1 MNDEQ
6 RDGGRHDEQARSAEA
21 PPAPATP
28 RAYPNPGYGGYGP
41 APGWGG
47 TATAER
53 HTDPYPTATLP
64 AERPKRSR
72 GMTGVVTAAL
82 IAGLVGG
89 GAGFGGAY
97 ALPRQPG
104 PHQVPA
110 PRPSARCPPPP
121 GPRPRRTAPVA
132 GAAAAAAPSTV
143 DIRVVTSQG
152 VAEGSGVILTADGA
166 VLTNNHVVS
175 GSNGTIS
182 VTLADGSEHTATVV
196 GTSPSYDLAVLRMQ
210 NVSGLTAATLGRSAD
225 LQVGQ
230 QVVAIGSPQGLTG
243 TVTAGIVSALN
254 RTVGVQGEDGSAVV
268 YNGLQTDA
276 PINQGNSGG
285 PLVNLDGQVI
295 GINSAI
301 ATAGQ
306 SSGSIGLGFTI
317 PIDQARRVA
326 QEILDTGSATKP
338 VLGCRAASRAR
349 SRSRP
354 RGGRH
359 DRRGA
364 GRLGGRAA
372 GLKAGDVVTKVGDA
386 TSRTSRTSCAD
397 RLLRPRRQGHADRAS
412 GGATK
417 TVDVTLG
424 STKDEAATTS
434 THPSS
439 SNSPFGQSPFEQ
451 QQSPSASSRTR
462 SAADRPQRPPL
473 RSRSVPSA
481 AAREARRHV
490 RGPSG
495 VPGAERTSRG
505 HVNRTGCPVDSSTAI
520 HRSPR
525 GSTCCAGSRQ
535 RHRQVH
541 EPPPPAAR
549 PPSRAARHRR
559 VHRRL
564 RQPHAVDA
572 VVGVGRHA
580 ADGVAGVD
588 VADRGL
594 QPGVGE
600 VVADAPAQVGA
611 DVLQAG
617 VARRVPAGVRVAEQV
632 LAGALGHHDDRVPAL
647 LDPRR
652 RWRAGRARRPGERHL
667 RGSAPRRRR
676 CGPGRRSRR

>member
-1 MNDEQ
+1 MSDEQ
-6 RDGGRHDEQARSAEA
+6 RDGGRYDERGPVGPGAA
-21 PPAPATP
+21 PGPGTPGAGIPTTGQPGTGLPGAGFPGPAHPGAGQPA
-28 RAYPNPGYGGYGP
+28 AGSYGSYPYGGYGA

-53 HTDPYPTATLP
+53 PADPYPTVTLP
-64 AERPKRSR
+64 TEKPRRSR
-72 GMTGVVTAAL
+72 GMTGVVAAAL

-97 ALPRQPG
+97 ALLDNSARTSASAPALG
-104 PHQVPA
+104 SVPA
-110 PRPSARCPPPP
+110 P
-121 GPRPRRTAPVA
+121 GGTAPASNGTVA
-132 GAAAAAAPSTV
+132 GAAAAAMPSTV

-175 GSNGTIS
+175 GSNGTIT
-182 VTLADGSEHTATVV
+182 VTLADGSEHTATIA

-243 TVTAGIVSALN
+243 TVTSGIVSALN

-338 VLGCRAASRAR
+338 VLGVQGGQQSSQQAGSGATIAVVQDGSAAAT
-349 SRSRP
+349 
-354 RGGRH
+354 
-359 DRRGA
+359 
-364 GRLGGRAA
+364 A

-386 TSRTSRTSCAD
+386 NVEDFSDLVARIGSYAPGDKVTLTV
-397 RLLRPRRQGHADRAS
+397 GS
-412 GGATK
+412 GGAAR

-434 THPSS
+434 TAPSS
-439 SNSPFGQSPFEQ
+439 SNTPFGQSPFGQ
-451 QQSPSASSRTR
+451 QQSPFGQQQN
-462 SAADRPQRPPL
+462 PF
-473 RSRSVPSA
+473 
-481 AAREARRHV
+481 
-490 RGPSG
+490 
-495 VPGAERTSRG
+495 
-505 HVNRTGCPVDSSTAI
+505 
-520 HRSPR
+520 
-525 GSTCCAGSRQ
+525 
-535 RHRQVH
+535 
-541 EPPPPAAR
+541 
-549 PPSRAARHRR
+549 
-559 VHRRL
+559 
-564 RQPHAVDA
+564 
-572 VVGVGRHA
+572 GR
-580 ADGVAGVD
+580 
-588 VADRGL
+588 
-594 QPGVGE
+594 
-600 VVADAPAQVGA
+600 
-611 DVLQAG
+611 
-617 VARRVPAGVRVAEQV
+617 
-632 LAGALGHHDDRVPAL
+632 
-647 LDPRR
+647 
-652 RWRAGRARRPGERHL
+652 
-667 RGSAPRRRR
+667 
-676 CGPGRRSRR
+676 